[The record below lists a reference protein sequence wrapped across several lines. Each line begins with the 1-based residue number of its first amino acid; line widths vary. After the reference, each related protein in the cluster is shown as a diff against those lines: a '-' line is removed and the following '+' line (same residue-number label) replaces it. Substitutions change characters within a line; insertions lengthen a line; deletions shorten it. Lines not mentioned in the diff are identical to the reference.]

1 MGRAFKTARKPF
13 MLFNLLRPPIYRS
26 RLTQSIPA
34 PPDTTTAHTNSAAK
48 SRPFDACVK
57 VGWFAVA
64 LVVFLGSHPPSSIAD
79 GAPMEIKGATTVD
92 SKKVIELILN
102 TPGMVVVDTRTK
114 SDFES
119 GHIEGAVNILDTE
132 IASGNLLKA
141 AVSSKATPVLFY
153 CNGVRCGR
161 AANATAQAI
170 ELGYSQVYYYA
181 LGINDWKSAHLPLAT
196 Q

>member
-1 MGRAFKTARKPF
+1 
-13 MLFNLLRPPIYRS
+13 MLFNFLRPPIYRS
-26 RLTQSIPA
+26 LLTPSIAA
-34 PPDTTTAHTNSAAK
+34 PPDATTAHTNSAAK
-48 SRPFDACVK
+48 SRSIDACVK
-57 VGWFAVA
+57 VVWFAVA
-64 LVVFLGSHPPSSIAD
+64 LVVFLGSHLPSSIAD

-102 TPGMVVVDTRTK
+102 IPGLVVVDTRTK

-161 AANATAQAI
+161 AANATAQAV